1 MGRPKK
7 TATKATTRTRKKRVS
22 APVEEMVQEKVE
34 AVAEKAPVIIEKLVE
49 VPRSCISAITNPV
62 TKSFAEDLL
71 ARFKKIMPDA
81 TEDTL
86 FESLVLQFI
95 KESRVVRPKLIAAR
109 LADGVKRVRRGLRP

>member
-7 TATKATTRTRKKRVS
+7 TAPKATTRTRKRRVS
-22 APVEEMVQEKVE
+22 PVEEMVQERVE
-34 AVAEKAPVIIEKLVE
+34 AVVEKAPVIIEKLVE
-49 VPRSCISAITNPV
+49 VPRSCISAIANPV

-71 ARFKKIMPDA
+71 ARFKTILPDA

-95 KESRVVRPKLIAAR
+95 KESRVVRPNLIAAR